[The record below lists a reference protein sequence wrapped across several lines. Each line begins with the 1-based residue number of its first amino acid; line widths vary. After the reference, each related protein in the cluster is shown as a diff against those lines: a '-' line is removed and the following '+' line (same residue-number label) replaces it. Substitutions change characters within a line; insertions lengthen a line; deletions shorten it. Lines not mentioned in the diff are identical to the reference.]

1 MKHGMKNILIIG
13 SAVLALAIF
22 PSVADAARGGGHPG
36 GGHRGG
42 GHIGGGFHGGG
53 HYRGGGYNNGY
64 GYGYAPC
71 LPIPVIGCPY
81 Y

>member
-36 GGHRGG
+36 GGGFHRGG
-42 GHIGGGFHGGG
+42 GAHIGGGHRGG
-53 HYRGGGYNNGY
+53 YRGGYNGGYNY
-64 GYGYAPC
+64 GYTPC
-71 LPIPVIGCPY
+71 LPLPVIGCPY

>member
-1 MKHGMKNILIIG
+1 MKHGMKNILIVG

-36 GGHRGG
+36 GGYRGG
-42 GHIGGGFHGGG
+42 GHIGGGHIGG
-53 HYRGGGYNNGY
+53 YRGGYRGGPGY

-71 LPIPVIGCPY
+71 LPLPVIGCPY